1 MNGVLEACSFFFL
14 YIEILIDNLC
24 GKQWY
29 ILALSSALLQRAYLL
44 TL

>member
-14 YIEILIDNLC
+14 YIEVLIGKLC

-29 ILALSSALLQRAYLL
+29 ILALSSALLQQSYY
-44 TL
+44 